1 MSHAH
6 ITFGK
11 TGEKSAVALLE
22 ARGYKILAENYRTS
36 LGEIDVIAQDKDT
49 LCFIEVK
56 SRHSRKKGL
65 PQEAVSMRKQ
75 RQISKSALI
84 YLKEHKLMDRKAR
97 FDVVSVMDEKDS
109 LRLDVI
115 TSAFELSPEFTY

>member
-1 MSHAH
+1 MSNAH
-6 ITFGK
+6 IIFGK
-11 TGEKSAVALLE
+11 AGEKSAVALLE
-22 ARGYKILAENYRTS
+22 ARGYKIIAENYRTP

-49 LCFIEVK
+49 VCFIEVK
-56 SRHSRKKGL
+56 SRHSREKGL

-84 YLKEHKLMDRKAR
+84 YLKKHKLMNRKAR
-97 FDVVSVMDEKDS
+97 FDVVSVIGGQDS